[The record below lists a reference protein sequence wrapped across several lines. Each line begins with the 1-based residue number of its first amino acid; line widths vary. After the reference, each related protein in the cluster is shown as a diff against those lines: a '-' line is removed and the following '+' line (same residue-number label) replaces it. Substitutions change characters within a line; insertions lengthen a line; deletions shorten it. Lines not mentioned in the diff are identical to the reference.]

1 MRSLS
6 LAFLPI
12 LLSLGCATQERSL
25 EASPLESAPKSCLSH
40 RHSVKDPAQ
49 PTQPCKTQR
58 AWLER
63 LGTALDGAATAL
75 RAPIQ

>member
-6 LAFLPI
+6 LAFLPL
-12 LLSLGCATQERSL
+12 LLSFGCATQERSM
-25 EASPLESAPKSCLSH
+25 EASPLETPPQSCLSH
-40 RHSVKDPAQ
+40 RYAVKELRQ
-49 PTQPCKTQR
+49 PTQPCKPHR

-75 RAPIQ
+75 RAPVQ